1 MRLLLANPNTS
12 SEATEALL
20 TLARRSASLGTEI
33 VGATGRFG
41 ASLMRSP
48 AERAIGVHA
57 LLDAVAENADECDA
71 IVVGA
76 FGDYGSAAAAT
87 LLGKPVVNL
96 ASAAFT
102 TIKWL
107 ARPFSIVTL
116 SQAMAN
122 DLRKEAD
129 ANGAGELLVGIYAV
143 ERSPTDPEFR
153 DTAVASV
160 GKIEGADLVLPV
172 GPPLAA
178 IFDDIAIASLVPLI
192 DSVACAVRLAEAA
205 AHLNPVPP
213 PVSGVAAGQHHHG
226 LSPALQRVLSRS
238 RPIGR

>member
-153 DTAVASV
+153 DAAVASV
-160 GKIEGADLVLPV
+160 GNIE
-172 GPPLAA
+172 PLRKLRCSAPRYDPGGGGVNVSRA
-178 IFDDIAIASLVPLI
+178 IRELGGESRAFVAIGGHTG
-192 DSVACAVRLAEAA
+192 E
-205 AHLNPVPP
+205 
-213 PVSGVAAGQHHHG
+213 
-226 LSPALQRVLSRS
+226 
-238 RPIGR
+238 